1 MFIADVECKFDDG
14 STGAKQFTARSRDG
28 VYAKVDNF
36 LNRLVHY
43 PNYDDALSQLI
54 GHKVHVYED
63 DQLEFAG
70 QVIQI
75 IRSRSTPEGLG
86 STTDICVTDS
96 LECSKEKD
104 PRIFSCA
111 KNLKRCPMYRTEKD
125 IEREKLRHMEFKL
138 ERLQEKVERLEREIA
153 NKADKMRVYEY
164 WD

>member
-43 PNYDDALSQLI
+43 PNYDNELSQLI

-70 QVIQI
+70 QV
-75 IRSRSTPEGLG
+75 L
-86 STTDICVTDS
+86 
-96 LECSKEKD
+96 
-104 PRIFSCA
+104 
-111 KNLKRCPMYRTEKD
+111 
-125 IEREKLRHMEFKL
+125 
-138 ERLQEKVERLEREIA
+138 
-153 NKADKMRVYEY
+153 
-164 WD
+164 